1 MDKVSISE
9 YHRLLPVLKSSTPGQ
24 RQLLPAESVSFIV
37 QLRSAHPAARG
48 HRARSA
54 ASAAT
59 CREQREL
66 QPRHHPRGDTRDQG
80 HRHRHRTGA
89 PVSPCHRHRTWVP
102 VSPCHAL
109 QTWALVSHCHRHQ
122 TWAPV
127 SPWHGHRTQVLMAP
141 YYRQETDFL
150 FIKGMDL
157 QRGLVRNKLSP
168 NNYPRILQMLEYTV
182 SHQNNP
188 LKTKG

>member
-1 MDKVSISE
+1 MSISE

-80 HRHRHRTGA
+80 APSQAPHWGTSVTLSQAPDLGASVTLSRTPNLGTGVTLSQT
-89 PVSPCHRHRTWVP
+89 PNLSTSVTLSRTP
-102 VSPCHAL
+102 NPGTDGTLL
-109 QTWALVSHCHRHQ
+109 QTRNRLFVHKRHGSTEGTGSKQ
-122 TWAPV
+122 
-127 SPWHGHRTQVLMAP
+127 
-141 YYRQETDFL
+141 
-150 FIKGMDL
+150 
-157 QRGLVRNKLSP
+157 
-168 NNYPRILQMLEYTV
+168 TV
-182 SHQNNP
+182 S
-188 LKTKG
+188 